1 MYVKWIGMNL
11 ITGQIQLIGD
21 KNEVY
26 RSKQTNAR
34 GYYKMFDN
42 EAEARDFLNTEEYD
56 FCERTLY
63 TDFDEFVEDWCYA
76 DENNGTWDERL
87 EQYTN
92 LFDRTDWQKKMC

>member
-26 RSKQTNAR
+26 RSKQKNGR